1 MNPIFEPATLVVIG
15 GIFVLAGM
23 VKGTT
28 GIGLPTAAVGMMS
41 QFMDP
46 RQAIALV
53 VFPSLLSNAWQM
65 FRQGRVGAVLA
76 RFWLF
81 IACLMGFIALV
92 SFTVTASVPTETL
105 IVILGCVICLFS
117 VMSLAF
123 SPPVL
128 PARYDRAGQVI
139 SGTASG
145 VLGGLTGIWAPPM
158 VTYLMA
164 RRIEKEEFVA
174 ATGVMIFAGTLPLIG
189 GFWSAG
195 LLSGNLAMVSVMM
208 FMPALI
214 GFTLGETLRHRMDA
228 DRFRTVVLVVFLV
241 MGLNLFR
248 KALF

>member
-1 MNPIFEPATLVVIG
+1 MTGFEPATLALIA
-15 GIFVLAGM
+15 GIFLLAGM

-41 QFMDP
+41 QVMDP

-65 FRQGRVGAVLA
+65 YRQRRILAVVR

-92 SFTVTASVPTETL
+92 STTVTAAIPTETL
-105 IVILGCVICLFS
+105 IIVLGCVICLFS

-123 SPPVL
+123 SPPLL
-128 PARYDRAGQVI
+128 PERFDKLGQVV

-145 VLGGLTGIWAPPM
+145 VLGGMTGIWAPPM

-164 RRIEKEEFVA
+164 RRVEKEDFVA

-189 GFWSAG
+189 GFWSTG
-195 LLSGNLAMVSVMM
+195 LLSGGQAAVSVTM
-208 FMPALI
+208 FLPALA
-214 GFTLGETLRHRMDA
+214 GFTLGEMVRRRMDA
-228 DRFRTVVLVVFLV
+228 GRFRTVVLIVFLV
-241 MGLNLFR
+241 MGLNLIR
-248 KALF
+248 RALF